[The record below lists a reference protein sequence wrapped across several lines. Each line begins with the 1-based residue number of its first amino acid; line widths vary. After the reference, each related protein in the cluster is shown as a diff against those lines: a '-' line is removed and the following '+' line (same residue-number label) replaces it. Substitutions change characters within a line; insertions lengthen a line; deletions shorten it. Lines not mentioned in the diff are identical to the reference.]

1 MENIIKKEGCFVFD
15 RPVSENEILYLA
27 KEITAARLIRA
38 GPQILSSQLAADF
51 LSHMIGSYERE
62 VFMILFL
69 DAQNRIIAFEELF
82 QGTINRS
89 PVYPREIVK
98 RVLFHNAAAVILA
111 HNHPSGNPNPSDNDK
126 RVTARVK
133 EALALIE
140 TQVLDHLI
148 LAGSN
153 WLSFADHGLL

>member
-1 MENIIKKEGCFVFD
+1 MEKTTKMESCFVFD

-38 GPQILSSQLAADF
+38 GPQISSPQLAEDF
-51 LSHMIGSYERE
+51 LSHLIGSNERE
-62 VFMILFL
+62 VFLVIFL
-69 DAQNRIIAFEELF
+69 DAQHKIIASEELF
-82 QGTINRS
+82 QGTINSS

-111 HNHPSGNPNPSDNDK
+111 HNHPSGYPAPSDNDK
-126 RVTARVK
+126 QVTTRLK

-140 TQVLDHLI
+140 TPVLDHLI

-153 WLSFADHGLL
+153 WFSFADSGIL